1 MADTA
6 RDVGAWGRALAVGGL
21 LITLLLAA
29 LDATVVGTAMPRI
42 LAELG
47 GLDRYT
53 WVTTAYLLASTVTV
67 PVAGKLSDLYGR
79 KRVLL
84 LGVVVFVVTSV
95 LCGLAADLGQ
105 LIAFRALQGIGGGTV
120 TAAVFAAVP
129 ELFSPAARARL
140 VGLFTGTYG
149 LASIVGP
156 LLGGFLTDALG
167 WRSVFA
173 VNLPLGAAAAAV
185 LVVAYPV
192 RGAAAAGTRP
202 RVDYAGAI
210 TLVGGA
216 GALLLA
222 LSLGGRDPAWTSP
235 TLLGLA
241 LAGLGLLIL
250 FARVE
255 ARATD
260 PIIPLRLLR
269 SRAVGLPTLGMAL
282 MAVGLFGATLFV
294 PLFAQGVR
302 GHTAAGSG
310 SVVAPLMV
318 AFVAASV
325 MVGQLIARLGRY
337 RFAGVGGLALAAL
350 GLALLAAMGPGTG
363 DGDVVRNLVVT
374 GFGLG
379 GALAAFAIANQSAVP
394 LHQVGVS
401 TALGSFARAV
411 GGTFGSAGLG
421 AVLAA
426 RVATPNGALPGPEPL
441 AAALQ
446 SVFVAAA
453 LVALLGAALA
463 LFVAEAPLRGA
474 APREAGT
481 PSRSAAAVAAE

>member
-1 MADTA
+1 MAGTA
-6 RDVGAWGRALAVGGL
+6 RSSGRRALAVGGL
-21 LITLLLAA
+21 LLTLLLAA
-29 LDATVVGTAMPRI
+29 LDSTIVGTAMPRI

-53 WVTTAYLLASTVTV
+53 WVTTAYLLTSTVTV

-79 KRVLL
+79 RRVLL
-84 LGVVVFVVTSV
+84 VGVAGFVTTSV

-105 LIAFRALQGIGGGTV
+105 LIAFRALQGIGGGAV

-156 LLGGFLTDALG
+156 LLGGFLTDAVG

-173 VNLPLGAAAAAV
+173 VNLPLGAVAAAMLV
-185 LVVAYPV
+185 LTYPARASVA
-192 RGAAAAGTRP
+192 GARP
-202 RVDYAGAI
+202 RVDYAGAA
-210 TLVGGA
+210 TLVAGA
-216 GALLLA
+216 GAVLLA
-222 LSLGGRDPAWTSP
+222 LSLGGRDLAWTSP
-235 TLLGLA
+235 VLLGLA
-241 LAGLGLLIL
+241 LVGVGLLAL
-250 FARVE
+250 FVRVE
-255 ARATD
+255 ARAAD

-294 PLFAQGVR
+294 PLFAQGVWGR
-302 GHTAAGSG
+302 TAAESG
-310 SVVAPLMV
+310 SVVAPLMA

-325 MVGQLIARLGRY
+325 LVGQLIARLGRY

-350 GLALLAAMGPGTG
+350 GLGALAAMGPGTA
-363 DGDVVRNLVVT
+363 DGEVVRDLVVA

-379 GALAAFAIANQSAVP
+379 GALAAFGIANQSAVP

-426 RVATPNGALPGPEPL
+426 GVGATGGALPAPQPL

-446 SVFVAAA
+446 HVFVAAA
-453 LVALLGAALA
+453 LVALLGAAVA
-463 LFVAEAPLRGA
+463 LFVAEAPLRRA
-474 APREAGT
+474 APREAGAPAQPGAT
-481 PSRSAAAVAAE
+481 VAVH